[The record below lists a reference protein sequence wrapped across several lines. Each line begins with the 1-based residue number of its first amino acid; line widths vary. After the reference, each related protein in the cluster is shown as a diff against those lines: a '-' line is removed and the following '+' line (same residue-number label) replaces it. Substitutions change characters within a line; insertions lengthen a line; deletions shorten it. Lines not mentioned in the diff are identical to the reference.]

1 MAANPTGKET
11 AGAGQALAGVLRHN
25 RFVGRGALIVAIAVA
40 IATPAVFATLGYLD
54 LVNLRGFQAT
64 LTAEQVARYA
74 YIQGPTWHFSENRVA
89 ELVRPIAPADAGR
102 RFIAPI
108 EGGEPIVVGEAPP
121 APTARVEA
129 PIIVG
134 ARHVGTV
141 TVEASLRPLL
151 LDGALAALAGLL
163 LAAATY
169 ACVRIPMAGL
179 DRAIEAF
186 RESEARFHSLA
197 AAAPMAITLLD
208 RQGRVQWAN
217 RESLARAGMTLDELK
232 GKTAADVYTPDIA
245 AELARLDLLAV
256 TERAP
261 RIAEFEI
268 RLADGGARP
277 ELHVRFPIE
286 DDRGNLVGVGSVAL
300 DISAQRQAESQL
312 RQALR
317 MQVVGQLSGGVSHD
331 FNNILQVVESNLTL
345 ARMEI
350 RDPVKAGALIDD
362 AQKAARR
369 GAELTSKL
377 LAFSRQQV
385 LTPTRFD
392 AREWLTEEARLLSRT
407 LGEDILVRTRPG
419 RDPAWVSV
427 DEGSLTNALLNLAL
441 NARAAMPGGGTLTF
455 SIGRRRFDT
464 ADPDGLTPGDY
475 VEISVADTGTGMPQE
490 VVNRA
495 FEPFFTTKEVGQ
507 GSGLGLSMVY
517 GFARQ
522 SGGTAV
528 IASTVGKGTTVSL
541 LLPAAAAGLAA
552 AKAPAAEASRP
563 RPAGGYRARVLLVED
578 DAAVRASTRRLLET
592 LGCEVI
598 EAAAAAPALAALA
611 EDAAIG
617 LVLSDVILPG
627 ETTGVELA
635 KAAAARRPALKIIL
649 MSGYPERSFRKN
661 GAPEIPFPLLRKPF
675 SGSELAQALTAAL
688 GTRGGAA
695 D

>member
-89 ELVRPIAPADAGR
+89 ELVRPIAPAAAGR

-345 ARMEI
+345 AAWRS
-350 RDPVKAGALIDD
+350 A
-362 AQKAARR
+362 
-369 GAELTSKL
+369 
-377 LAFSRQQV
+377 
-385 LTPTRFD
+385 TP
-392 AREWLTEEARLLSRT
+392 
-407 LGEDILVRTRPG
+407 
-419 RDPAWVSV
+419 
-427 DEGSLTNALLNLAL
+427 
-441 NARAAMPGGGTLTF
+441 
-455 SIGRRRFDT
+455 
-464 ADPDGLTPGDY
+464 
-475 VEISVADTGTGMPQE
+475 
-490 VVNRA
+490 
-495 FEPFFTTKEVGQ
+495 
-507 GSGLGLSMVY
+507 
-517 GFARQ
+517 
-522 SGGTAV
+522 
-528 IASTVGKGTTVSL
+528 
-541 LLPAAAAGLAA
+541 
-552 AKAPAAEASRP
+552 SRP
-563 RPAGGYRARVLLVED
+563 
-578 DAAVRASTRRLLET
+578 
-592 LGCEVI
+592 
-598 EAAAAAPALAALA
+598 AP
-611 EDAAIG
+611 
-617 LVLSDVILPG
+617 
-627 ETTGVELA
+627 
-635 KAAAARRPALKIIL
+635 
-649 MSGYPERSFRKN
+649 
-661 GAPEIPFPLLRKPF
+661 
-675 SGSELAQALTAAL
+675 
-688 GTRGGAA
+688 
-695 D
+695 